1 MKIIIH
7 NLCAKGKEMEEI
19 IIEVI
24 IMAVL
29 LLFPVWKIFKRAGLN
44 PVLSLTVLIPYVGFL
59 ISGIILAA
67 STWRLGSVAQGKN

>member
-1 MKIIIH
+1 
-7 NLCAKGKEMEEI
+7 MEEL

-24 IMAVL
+24 IMAVI

-44 PVLSLTVLIPYVGFL
+44 PALSLTVLIPYVGFL

-67 STWRLGSVAQGKN
+67 STWKLGDALQGEN